1 MRRRSVGW
9 TWLRRYGL
17 RGMLSQLRLTWRLFR
32 DPRVSP
38 VLKAI
43 PLLGL
48 AYAIWPVD
56 LLPDI
61 LPVLGQL
68 DDLAVI
74 LLAINAF
81 IQLCPPEVIEAVE
94 QESSSISVRYRVEED
109 EPSAR

>member
-1 MRRRSVGW
+1 
-9 TWLRRYGL
+9 
-17 RGMLSQLRLTWRLFR
+17 MLSQLRLTWRLFR

-38 VLKAI
+38 ALKAI

-56 LLPDI
+56 LLPDV

-94 QESSSISVRYRVEED
+94 REDSSISVRYRVEED
-109 EPSAR
+109 EPPAR